1 MQKLHEPFLWRDE
14 KETLED
20 VLELAQAITKAVEE
34 AVRVG
39 EYDPNLV
46 CVAML
51 FSACQDIIS
60 YADVEHQDL
69 QKDEELNAKMKT
81 ILDEAFRLLRGQPLA
96 LN

>member
-1 MQKLHEPFLWRDE
+1 MQKLHEPFLWKDE

-60 YADVEHQDL
+60 YSDVEHQDL
-69 QKDEELNAKMKT
+69 QKDEELNAKMKI

>member
-1 MQKLHEPFLWRDE
+1 MQKLHEPFLWKDE
-14 KETLED
+14 KETLD
-20 VLELAQAITKAVEE
+20 DILELAQAITKAVEE

-69 QKDEELNAKMKT
+69 QKDEELNAKMKI

>member
-1 MQKLHEPFLWRDE
+1 MQRVHEPFLWKDE
-14 KETLED
+14 KETLDD

-39 EYDPNLV
+39 EYNPNLV

-69 QKDEELNAKMKT
+69 QKDEELNTKMKI
-81 ILDEAFRLLRGQPLA
+81 ILDEAFRLLRGQPLT

>member
-1 MQKLHEPFLWRDE
+1 MQRLHEPFLWKDE
-14 KETLED
+14 KETLDD

-69 QKDEELNAKMKT
+69 QKDEELNAKMKI

>member
-1 MQKLHEPFLWRDE
+1 MQKLHEPFLWKDE

-69 QKDEELNAKMKT
+69 QKDEELNAKMKI

>member
-1 MQKLHEPFLWRDE
+1 MQRLHEPFLWKDE

-69 QKDEELNAKMKT
+69 QKDEELNAKMKI